1 MLTQL
6 VQRLVQ
12 SVFVLLAV
20 SLISFVLFQF
30 AGDPVANMV
39 SQEATLAE
47 REALRQELGLADPVL
62 VQFVRFLGNAVQ
74 GDFGLSYRLQ
84 EPVVTLILQR
94 LPATIELAVASS
106 IIALVLGTLLGVIAA
121 IKPKSWI
128 AGAIMSLSTLGIS
141 LPTFLIGIGLIS
153 AFSVE
158 LNWFPAFG
166 RGEVTDLGWWQ
177 TGLLT
182 TSGIRALVLPAL
194 TLATFQTAFVLRLV
208 RSEML
213 DVLRQD
219 YVRFAHA
226 RGLKERLIHFRH
238 ALRNTLIPVI
248 TVVGMMFGSVIAF
261 SVVTESVFQWP
272 GVGAFFIASVQ
283 AVDIPVMS
291 TYLIFI
297 ALVFVTINFVV
308 DILYYLVDPRLRQAG
323 QRQGK

>member
-12 SVFVLLAV
+12 SVFVLIAV

-30 AGDPVANMV
+30 AGDPVSNMV

-47 REALRQELGLADPVL
+47 REALRAELGLADPVL

-106 IIALVLGTLLGVIAA
+106 IIALFMGTILGVIAA

-128 AGAIMSLSTLGIS
+128 SAAIMSLSTLGIS
-141 LPTFLIGIGLIS
+141 LPTFLIGVALIS

-166 RGEVTDLGWWQ
+166 RGEVVDLGWWQ

-182 TSGIRALVLPAL
+182 ASGLRALVLPAL

-219 YVRFAHA
+219 YIRFAHA